1 MKFPPLNEQMDLIR
15 RGTVEIISE
24 EEMESKIN
32 RSLESGRPLNVKQ
45 GFDPTAPD
53 IHLGHTVSVHKL
65 RDFQLLGHRVI
76 FLIGDFTGMI
86 GDPAGRAETRKRMS
100 REEILK
106 NAETYKEQ
114 VFKILDAQKTVI
126 DFNSRWLGELG
137 VEGVLRLSGLYTV
150 ARMLERD
157 DFAKRYAEGRPISIL
172 EFLYPLFQGYDS
184 VALEA
189 DVELGGTDQKF
200 NLLVGR
206 DLQRHWEQEPQVVVT
221 MPLLVGTDGVN
232 KMSKSMGNYIGV
244 SEPASEIY
252 GKVMSIPDELIYTY
266 YELVTNVPLSGLQQI
281 KSRLEEPGVNPRDVK
296 RELALEVTALCH
308 GEAEAALAREHFEQ
322 VVVRKDRPDE
332 VPEHRIEGGGEPVWL
347 AGLLREAGLVKS
359 SSEAVRMIKQGAVTV
374 DDRRIDDTQHSL
386 APDGEYFIKVGKRRF
401 ARVIFVK
408 PAD

>member
-1 MKFPPLNEQMDLIR
+1 MAFPQLNEQMDLIR

-24 EEMESKIN
+24 DELEKKIA
-32 RSLESGRPLNVKQ
+32 RSLGTGRPLNVKQ

-53 IHLGHTVSVHKL
+53 IHLGHTVSIHKL
-65 RDFQLLGHRVI
+65 RDFQALGHRVI

-86 GDPAGRAETRKRMS
+86 GDPTGRTETRRRMT
-100 REEILK
+100 REEILE

-114 VFKILDAQKTVI
+114 AFKILDPQQTVI
-126 DFNSRWLGELG
+126 DFNSRWLGGLG

-157 DFAKRYAEGRPISIL
+157 DFAKRYAGGLPISIL

-206 DLQRHWEQEPQVVVT
+206 DLQRHWDQEPQVVVT

-232 KMSKSMGNYIGV
+232 KMSKSVGNYIGV
-244 SEPASEIY
+244 SEPAEEIY
-252 GKVMSIPDELIYTY
+252 GKVMSIPDGLIYTY
-266 YELVTNVPLSGLQQI
+266 YELLTNVPLESLRQI
-281 KSRLEEPGVNPRDVK
+281 KGRLEARSVNPRDVK
-296 RELALEVTALCH
+296 RELALEITSLYH
-308 GEAEAALAREHFEQ
+308 GEKKATAARDHFEQ

-332 VPEHRIEGGGEPVWL
+332 VPKHRLEAGGEPVWL
-347 AGLLREAGLVKS
+347 PGLLRQVGLVKS
-359 SSEAVRMIKQGAVTV
+359 SSEAIRLIAQGAVLL
-374 DDRRIDDTQHSL
+374 DDIKVEDAEHRLDPS
-386 APDGEYFIKVGKRRF
+386 GEHFLKVGKRRF
-401 ARVIFVK
+401 AKVVFE
-408 PAD
+408 